1 MNGQVLKLNND
12 ETVQEIETT
21 TQENTSFSDNEVNQL
36 YQIFDSYFTKKSEQI
51 QDTSNQ
57 DNLDNQT
64 IIIDKLDRVHNDIQ
78 YTNNLIYFGIV
89 ISLVIFFSIIFY
101 KFLKQFM
108 QKGDFYDYCGNVR
121 TNHYNYY

>member
-1 MNGQVLKLNND
+1 MLKLNND
-12 ETVQEIETT
+12 ETIQEIDTT
-21 TQENTSFSDNEVNQL
+21 TQENAFSDSQINQL
-36 YQIFDSYFTKKSEQI
+36 YEIFDQYFTKKSEQI

-89 ISLVIFFSIIFY
+89 VTLVIFFSVIFY

-108 QKGDFYDYCGNVR
+108 
-121 TNHYNYY
+121 

>member
-1 MNGQVLKLNND
+1 MLKLNND
-12 ETVQEIETT
+12 ETIQEIETT

-108 QKGDFYDYCGNVR
+108 
-121 TNHYNYY
+121 

>member
-1 MNGQVLKLNND
+1 MNND
-12 ETVQEIETT
+12 ETIQEIDTT
-21 TQENTSFSDNEVNQL
+21 TQENAFSDSQINQL
-36 YQIFDSYFTKKSEQI
+36 YEIFDQYFTKKSEQI

-89 ISLVIFFSIIFY
+89 VTLVIFFSVIFY

-108 QKGDFYDYCGNVR
+108 
-121 TNHYNYY
+121 

>member
-1 MNGQVLKLNND
+1 MNND
-12 ETVQEIETT
+12 ETIQEIDTT
-21 TQENTSFSDNEVNQL
+21 TQENAFSDSQINQL
-36 YQIFDSYFTKKSEQI
+36 YEIFDQYFTKKSEQI

-57 DNLDNQT
+57 DNLDNQS

-89 ISLVIFFSIIFY
+89 VTLVIFFSVIFY

-108 QKGDFYDYCGNVR
+108 
-121 TNHYNYY
+121 